1 MLVGLHEPL
10 IAGKDFPLTL
20 KFEKAGSVTVEV
32 EVEKKPSHGQ
42 GAGMDMQHE
51 HAQPTQ

>member
-1 MLVGLHEPL
+1 M
-10 IAGKDFPLTL
+10 GKGFPLTL

-32 EVEKKPSHGQ
+32 EVEKKPSHG
-42 GAGMDMQHE
+42 AGPAMDMGHD